1 MYAFKSTMSKIALLN
16 FATWCPLQLADKI
29 RPVWILFTKFKNRF
43 VFEILF
49 FTLKN
54 YAMIQLQKFMYNPGG
69 TDESGAA
76 VPDSNDSQKE
86 ADALHAEK
94 KEDGKDHKTVIEKI
108 KDALQDWSDKDE
120 QDQEFDDTRV

>member
-1 MYAFKSTMSKIALLN
+1 
-16 FATWCPLQLADKI
+16 
-29 RPVWILFTKFKNRF
+29 
-43 VFEILF
+43 
-49 FTLKN
+49 
-54 YAMIQLQKFMYNPGG
+54 MIQLQKFMYNPGG